1 MKHFVLYIVSILAY
15 FWGVVSR
22 VLNSGYQKYI
32 FALIRGG
39 KIIANAQHAGQY
51 ITLGKNTKFAGLK
64 YMSIGDKTS
73 IGDYCI
79 ITAYYA
85 LDRVPKSIIANHCNI
100 GPFNHITCINEVV
113 IGDGLLTGR
122 WVTIT
127 DNSHGN
133 NTIEEIYL
141 PPWKRQ
147 LSSKGSVKIGKNV
160 WIGDK
165 ATILPGVIIGDGVI
179 IGANSVVTKNVPSNC
194 IVCGNPAKIV
204 KLIN

>member
-1 MKHFVLYIVSILAY
+1 M
-15 FWGVVSR
+15 
-22 VLNSGYQKYI
+22 
-32 FALIRGG
+32 IRGG

-85 LDRVPKSIIANHCNI
+85 LDRVPKFIIGNHCNI
-100 GPFNHITCINEVV
+100 GPFNHITCTNEVV

-133 NTIEEIYL
+133 NTIEEIHL
-141 PPWKRQ
+141 PPWKRP
-147 LSSKGSVKIGKNV
+147 LSSKGSVIIGKNV

-165 ATILPGVIIGDGVI
+165 ATILPGVRIGDGVI

-194 IVCGNPAKIV
+194 IACGNPAKIV
-204 KLIN
+204 KQIN